1 MFMVP
6 LAGAEKN
13 LLRAVQKDPEA
24 RRAKKRRAEAYFQ
37 YVASRLSGNEAF
49 GSFSAAVRSAF

>member
-24 RRAKKRRAEAYFQ
+24 SNRLKSQ
-37 YVASRLSGNEAF
+37 VACT
-49 GSFSAAVRSAF
+49 VVTDQ

>member
-24 RRAKKRRAEAYFQ
+24 RRAKKTTSGGVLSVRREPIE
-37 YVASRLSGNEAF
+37 R
-49 GSFSAAVRSAF
+49 